1 MLLDE
6 MKDRLGCWLD
16 GSGPN
21 PEIVMS
27 TRVRLARNL
36 RDHRFAHRADEDEL
50 GRILDEVLAAV
61 RQTDAVPDASTIAT
75 HEIPETD
82 RRFLMERH
90 LLSKELVETGRPAA
104 VVVGRDECQ
113 SVMVNEEDH
122 LRIQTMQSGFQP
134 AKTWQMAGDIE
145 SRLER
150 RLPFAFS
157 EEIGYLTACPTNTG
171 TGLRV
176 SVLVHLP
183 GLVLT
188 GQISPAL
195 KGIAQVGLA
204 VRGLYGEGTE
214 AMGNFFQVSNQT
226 TLGQSESEIIDSLDR
241 VTRQVI
247 EHEGTARRILL
258 KDAKPQIEDKVWR
271 AFGLLKYGRLMRPGE
286 VLNLCSA
293 IRLGLGL
300 GLVSGVSYSLL
311 NSLMVLSQPAHVE
324 RLSGRSLN
332 DSESN
337 IARADL
343 VRRLLGSCDVS

>member
-1 MLLDE
+1 MTLDD
-6 MKDRLGCWLD
+6 MKNRMGCWLD

-36 RDHRFAHRADEDEL
+36 RNHRFAHRADEGEL
-50 GRILDEVLAAV
+50 HRILDEVLSAV
-61 RQTDAVPDASTIAT
+61 RETDALADAMVIPT
-75 HEIPETD
+75 HEVSLDD

-90 LLSKELVETGRPAA
+90 LLSNELVSASRPAA
-104 VVVGRDECQ
+104 VIVGEDECT

-122 LRIQTMQSGFQP
+122 LRIQAMQSGFQP
-134 AKTWQMAGDIE
+134 SKTWEMADEIE
-145 SRLER
+145 SMLET
-150 RLPFAFS
+150 RLPYAFS
-157 EEIGYLTACPTNTG
+157 EHLGYLTACPTNTG

-188 GQISPAL
+188 GQIARAL

-204 VRGLYGEGTE
+204 VRGLYGEGTD

-226 TLGQSESEIIDSLDR
+226 TLGQSESEIIQSLER

-271 AFGLLKYGRLMRPGE
+271 AFGLLRYGRLMRPGE
-286 VLNLCSA
+286 VMNLCSA
-293 IRLGLGL
+293 IRLGLGS
-300 GLVSGVSYSLL
+300 GLLSGVSYSLL

-324 RLSGRSLN
+324 RVSGKSLN
-332 DSESN
+332 ESEGN
-337 IARADL
+337 IARATL
-343 VRRLLGSCDVS
+343 VRRLLENCEAS

>member
-1 MLLDE
+1 MLLED

-36 RDHRFAHRADEDEL
+36 RDHRFAHRADEEEL
-50 GRILDEVLAAV
+50 RRILDEVVTAV
-61 RQTDAVPDASTIAT
+61 RETEAVGNAAAILT
-75 HEIPETD
+75 HEISEAD

-90 LLSKELVETGRPAA
+90 LLSNELVEAGRPAA
-104 VVVGRDECQ
+104 VIVGQDECR

-145 SRLER
+145 SALER
-150 RLPFAFS
+150 RLPYAFS

-188 GQISPAL
+188 GQIAPAL

-226 TLGQSESEIIDSLDR
+226 TLGQSESEIIDSLER

-258 KDAKPQIEDKVWR
+258 KDAKQQIEDKVWR
-271 AFGLLKYGRLMRPGE
+271 AFGLLKYGRLMRPAE

-300 GLVSGVSYSLL
+300 GLLSGLSYSLL

-324 RLSGRSLN
+324 RVSGKPLD

-343 VRRLLGSCDVS
+343 VRRLLANCDVS

>member
-1 MLLDE
+1 MTLED

-16 GSGPN
+16 GTGPN

-27 TRVRLARNL
+27 TRVRVARNL
-36 RDHRFAHRADEDEL
+36 RDHRFAHRADEAEL
-50 GRILDEVLAAV
+50 RVILDEILPVIEETGVLDPATV
-61 RQTDAVPDASTIAT
+61 IST
-75 HEIPETD
+75 HEVTEDD
-82 RRFLMERH
+82 RQFLMERH
-90 LLSKELVETGRPAA
+90 LVSNELACTSRPAA
-104 VVVGRDECQ
+104 VVVTKDECR
-113 SVMVNEEDH
+113 SIMVNEEDH
-122 LRIQTMQSGFQP
+122 LRIQAMQSGFQP
-134 AKTWQMAGDIE
+134 AKTWQMAEEIE
-145 SRLER
+145 GTLES

-157 EEIGYLTACPTNTG
+157 EKCGYLTACPTNTG

-188 GQISPAL
+188 GQIARAL

-226 TLGQSESEIIDSLDR
+226 TLGQSESEIIESLER

-258 KDAKPQIEDKVWR
+258 KDAKAQIEDKVWR
-271 AFGLLKYGRLMRPGE
+271 AFGLLKYGRLMRPAE

-293 IRLGLGL
+293 VRLGLGL
-300 GLVSGVSYSLL
+300 GLLSGLSYRLL

-324 RLSGRSLN
+324 RVTGKSLSEPECNL
-332 DSESN
+332 
-337 IARADL
+337 ARASL
-343 VRRLLGSCDVS
+343 VRRLLQNCDAS

>member
-1 MLLDE
+1 MTIDE

-36 RDHRFAHRADEDEL
+36 RDLRFAHRADDEDRLHVLE
-50 GRILDEVLAAV
+50 EVVTAIRETGAV
-61 RQTDAVPDASTIAT
+61 GEMAVIRTD
-75 HEIPETD
+75 EIPEAD
-82 RRFLMERH
+82 RGFLMERH
-90 LLSKELVETGRPAA
+90 LVSNEMVTNAKPAA
-104 VVVGRDECQ
+104 VIVGRDECS

-134 AKTWQMAGDIE
+134 TRTWEMADEIDSKLE
-145 SRLER
+145 NRLGY
-150 RLPFAFS
+150 AFS
-157 EEIGYLTACPTNTG
+157 EEWGYLTACPTNTG

-176 SVLVHLP
+176 SVLLHLP

-188 GQISPAL
+188 GQIARAL

-226 TLGQSESEIIDSLDR
+226 TLGQSERDIIGSLER

-271 AFGLLKYGRLMRPGE
+271 AFGLLKYGRLMRPAE
-286 VLNLCSA
+286 VMNLCSA

-300 GLVSGVSYSLL
+300 GLVSGLSYGLL

-324 RLSGRSLN
+324 KITGRALD
-332 DSESN
+332 DSEDN
-337 IARADL
+337 LERANL
-343 VRRLLGSCDVS
+343 VRRLLGKVNAS